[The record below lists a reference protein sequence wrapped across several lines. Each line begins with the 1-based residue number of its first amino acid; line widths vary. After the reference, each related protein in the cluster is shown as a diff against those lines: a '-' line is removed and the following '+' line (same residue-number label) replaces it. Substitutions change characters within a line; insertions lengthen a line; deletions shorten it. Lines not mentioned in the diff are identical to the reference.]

1 LRKKNLVCLLIGLLI
16 IILIAVGIYLAK
28 THNTGLIKQSKEAA
42 VYQDGNLSYCTRIN
56 GNRFQVYKAGQW
68 EDMLI
73 KGVNIGM
80 ARPGT
85 WPGEAAISES
95 EYYRWFKYIG
105 EMGAN
110 AIRVYTLHPPEFYKA
125 LYLYN
130 RQAEEPLYLFHGV
143 WIKEESLDK
152 TLDAYLPENTLPF
165 DEEMQRI
172 VDVIHG

>member
-1 LRKKNLVCLLIGLLI
+1 MRKKNLVCLLIGLLI

-110 AIRVYTLHPPEFYKA
+110 AIVGIDIDY
-125 LYLYN
+125 
-130 RQAEEPLYLFHGV
+130 
-143 WIKEESLDK
+143 
-152 TLDAYLPENTLPF
+152 ENITVGGGGAMLMVSVTGTAVKV
-165 DEEMQRI
+165 E
-172 VDVIHG
+172 G